1 MCIWRF
7 LQFKSSSGRRLAY
20 RFRSRALLQEPG
32 QWLYIAAWTCGASK
46 SSLFWHWPAISV
58 GALQPAAAKTWHGC
72 FWAFCSFDL
81 KQGISITCAVWG
93 ATALFWWLGDAH
105 VIALFSPVWL
115 SHKENDWALISLMPI
130 RCNRLRHESVTLRAL
145 KKKSYLGKIPMLTHI
160 FQMGWNLLLSR
171 SDDEKSEA
179 QIQLEVARERSRY

>member
-1 MCIWRF
+1 M
-7 LQFKSSSGRRLAY
+7 
-20 RFRSRALLQEPG
+20 
-32 QWLYIAAWTCGASK
+32 
-46 SSLFWHWPAISV
+46 SV

-93 ATALFWWLGDAH
+93 ATAHFWWLGDAH

-115 SHKENDWALISLMPI
+115 SDKENDWALISLMPI

-145 KKKSYLGKIPMLTHI
+145 GKKTLTLGKIPI
-160 FQMGWNLLLSR
+160 F
-171 SDDEKSEA
+171 
-179 QIQLEVARERSRY
+179 